1 MATLQILPSGV
12 RVRKRIARLFLLILI
27 FAASVIIGLGWFTN
41 ISTQVTSSDES
52 IFRSVLN
59 LQQPKWPLTFEEE
72 ITLIA
77 RIQQLILQE
86 APIGPPIPDYA
97 DREPEDLMKHRS
109 GLCYDRSRTFDK
121 LYTWMG
127 FQVRHVYILYP
138 DDPLTKEK
146 LPYWRAF
153 FTRGTASH
161 AVTEVKTQKGW
172 LLIDSNSNWIS
183 LTKDGRPINA
193 DHIEENAANF
203 MHEVPHY
210 FNQPYLAIR
219 GLYSRRGQLYRPYIP
234 YPQLNWQD
242 FTSWMFNID

>member
-1 MATLQILPSGV
+1 M
-12 RVRKRIARLFLLILI
+12 RRRIGRLFLLT
-27 FAASVIIGLGWFTN
+27 VISALTVAIGLGWFTN
-41 ISTQVTSSDES
+41 ISTRVTSSDES

-59 LQQPKWPLTFEEE
+59 LTQPVKKLSFEEE
-72 ITLIA
+72 ISLITEVQQ
-77 RIQQLILQE
+77 RILHE
-86 APIGPPIPDYA
+86 VPNGPPIPDYT
-97 DREPEDLMKHRS
+97 DREPEDLMRHRS
-109 GLCYDRSRTFDK
+109 GLCYDRSRTYDK
-121 LYTWMG
+121 LFSWLG

-138 DDPLTKEK
+138 EHPVKRNK

-183 LTKDGRPINA
+183 LTKDGRPVAA
-193 DHIEENAANF
+193 DDIQENIPDF
-203 MHEVPHY
+203 QQVPHY
-210 FNQPYLAIR
+210 FNRPYLAIR

-242 FTSWMFNID
+242 FAAWVFNID